1 MNTQE
6 QPMLHNILEEYY
18 DVQLELEDLIESYE
32 LLIYDIELAIGEI
45 SEYLER
51 VQEHWKKVEVTFR
64 NSGRRLQEPESIDSL
79 QVFPWE

>member
-1 MNTQE
+1 
-6 QPMLHNILEEYY
+6 MLHNILEEYY

-32 LLIYDIELAIGEI
+32 LLIYDTELAIGEI
-45 SEYLER
+45 SESLER
-51 VQEHWKKVEVTFR
+51 VQEHLKKVEITFR

>member
-32 LLIYDIELAIGEI
+32 FEYSAI
-45 SEYLER
+45 R
-51 VQEHWKKVEVTFR
+51 KPAVR
-64 NSGRRLQEPESIDSL
+64 NKIPSI
-79 QVFPWE
+79 Q